1 MHSVYLWVKVFHVMF
16 MVAWMASLLYLP
28 RLFVYHA
35 DKVNDEVT
43 SETFKIMEHRLYYY
57 IGTPSITLVWL
68 TGLYLAYVLGLYGW
82 LIVKFFAVI
91 IMTVYHIWLVKFL
104 KNFKNNVNTKSSL
117 FFRKINEIPF
127 LILLIILILVIIKPE
142 FS

>member
-35 DKVNDEVT
+35 DKVNDEVP

-57 IGTPSITLVWL
+57 IGTPSIILVWL

-82 LIVKFFAVI
+82 LMVKFFAVI

>member
-1 MHSVYLWVKVFHVMF
+1 MHSIYLWVKVFHVMF

-35 DKVNDEVT
+35 DNTKNKTT
-43 SETFKIMEHRLYYY
+43 SDTFKTMEYRLYFY
-57 IGTPSITLVWL
+57 IGTPSATLVWI
-68 TGLYLAYVLGLYGW
+68 TGLYLAYILGIYGW
-82 LIVKFFAVI
+82 LVVKFFAVI
-91 IMTVYHIWLVKFL
+91 VMTLYHIWLSTFL
-104 KNFKNNVNTKSSL
+104 KKFKNDLNLKSST

-142 FS
+142 I

>member
-35 DKVNDEVT
+35 DKVNDDVT

-57 IGTPSITLVWL
+57 IGTPSIALVWL

-127 LILLIILILVIIKPE
+127 LILLLILVMVIIKPE
-142 FS
+142 LF

>member
-1 MHSVYLWVKVFHVMF
+1 

-35 DKVNDEVT
+35 DKVNDDVT

>member
-35 DKVNDEVT
+35 DKVKDKIT
-43 SETFKIMEHRLYYY
+43 SETFKIMEHRLYYF
-57 IGTPSITLVWL
+57 IGTPSLVLVWS
-68 TGLYLAYVLGLYGW
+68 TGLYLAYVLGIYGW
-82 LIVKFFAVI
+82 LVIKFFAVI
-91 IMTVYHIWLVKFL
+91 IMTLYHTWLSTFL
-104 KNFKNNVNTKSSL
+104 KKFKSDSNSKSSN

-127 LILLIILILVIIKPE
+127 LILLIILIMVIIKPE
-142 FS
+142 I

>member
-57 IGTPSITLVWL
+57 IGTPSIILVWL

-127 LILLIILILVIIKPE
+127 LILLLILVMVIIKPE
-142 FS
+142 LF

>member
-35 DKVNDEVT
+35 DKVKDKIT
-43 SETFKIMEHRLYYY
+43 SETFKIMEHRLYYF
-57 IGTPSITLVWL
+57 IGTPSLVLVWS
-68 TGLYLAYVLGLYGW
+68 TGLYLAYVLGIYGW
-82 LIVKFFAVI
+82 LVIKFFAVI
-91 IMTVYHIWLVKFL
+91 IMTLYHIWLSTFL
-104 KNFKNNVNTKSSL
+104 KKFKSDSNSKSSN

-127 LILLIILILVIIKPE
+127 LILLIILIMVIIKPE
-142 FS
+142 I